1 MQLKMLV
8 SGKVQGVWY
17 RASTAKIAC
26 DLGLKGYAKNL
37 SDGSVEIVAIGAKA
51 PLEKLRKWCELG
63 PSKAQVDWVAEEWSE
78 SAENFAD
85 FAVI

>member
-17 RASTAKIAC
+17 RASTAKIAR

-37 SDGSVEIVAIGAKA
+37 SDGSVEIVAVGTKVQ
-51 PLEKLRKWCELG
+51 LEKLRKWCELG
-63 PSKAQVDWVAEEWSE
+63 PSNAQVDWIEEEWSE
-78 SAENFAD
+78 TEETFTD
-85 FAVI
+85 FAVL